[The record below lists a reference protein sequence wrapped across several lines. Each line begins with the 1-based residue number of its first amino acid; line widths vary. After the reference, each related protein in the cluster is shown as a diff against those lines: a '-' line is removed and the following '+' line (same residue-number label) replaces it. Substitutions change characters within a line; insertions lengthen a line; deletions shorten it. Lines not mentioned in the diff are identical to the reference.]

1 MDAVWELAYSDPF
14 LKLSTNLMLI
24 RYTEYVD
31 ELILKAFTVN
41 NCNTFINIL
50 NKYS

>member
-24 RYTEYVD
+24 RYTEYVVK
-31 ELILKAFTVN
+31 LMLKAFIVN
-41 NCNTFINIL
+41 NINTFMNIL
-50 NKYS
+50 NRYS